1 MRAVY
6 RNLKFLVV
14 RLSAPSTDSPLKRI
28 QEPIAHFVHEP
39 RRYIDPRN
47 MHNQGLSRR
56 PHLVGDDTRRAT
68 CLAPTCLTEYLCV
81 APTSPSAADSASP
94 KPRLAR
100 AEASSSSTPSD
111 SGSDSQGRTLIP
123 RFNHGGHPEGGFG
136 CDGGAKEYGVH
147 WWLQATARV

>member
-47 MHNQGLSRR
+47 MHDQGLSRR
-56 PHLVGDDTRRAT
+56 PHLVGDDT
-68 CLAPTCLTEYLCV
+68 P
-81 APTSPSAADSASP
+81 PSNVPGTDM
-94 KPRLAR
+94 L
-100 AEASSSSTPSD
+100 D
-111 SGSDSQGRTLIP
+111 
-123 RFNHGGHPEGGFG
+123 
-136 CDGGAKEYGVH
+136 
-147 WWLQATARV
+147 